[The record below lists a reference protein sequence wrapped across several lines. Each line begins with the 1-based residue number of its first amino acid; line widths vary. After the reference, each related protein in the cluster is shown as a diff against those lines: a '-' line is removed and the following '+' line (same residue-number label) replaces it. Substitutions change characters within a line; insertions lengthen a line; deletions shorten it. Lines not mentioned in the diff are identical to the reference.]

1 MRLHLKIDFKLEV
14 ISEIA
19 FSILLA
25 NVTTC
30 DKDTMK
36 DWKIGIENC
45 KYAPMGEDVFAEMCM
60 KKNGVTGTGYGFI

>member
-25 NVTTC
+25 NVTTY
-30 DKDTMK
+30 DRDTVK
-36 DWKIGIENC
+36 DWKTRIENC
-45 KYAPMGEDVFAEMCM
+45 KYGPMGEDLFAEMW
-60 KKNGVTGTGYGFI
+60 KTRTL